1 MLILSFGALTTLAV
15 KQFWFW
21 TKNVFFFF
29 ILFLRS
35 NEINVSIYSKYDLTG
50 ATIERLD
57 LFITVT
63 VILPP

>member
-21 TKNVFFFF
+21 TKNVFFF
-29 ILFLRS
+29 ILFLHS

-50 ATIERLD
+50 ATIERFD